1 MPKWTN
7 EEDKILL
14 EAYTMKLPRKEIF
27 ELLNG
32 NHSIDAI
39 SNRAKHL
46 NIRQNVKWSKE
57 ELNYLINN
65 YSKSDWNEITH
76 VLSNHTKEN
85 IISKASELKIK
96 REQKCWTQDD
106 IDILK
111 KCYDNKVGIDDI
123 RKELDYKFSVSSIYT
138 KASKLNLIQK
148 EKWTDDEIEILY
160 EYYENSSLDF
170 VKSLLPNRKLE
181 NIKSKAHKLGLVS
194 NRNWTQHEDEY
205 IKNNWELTPD
215 EIMSQHLNRS
225 FRSIKWRRE
234 ILGFFR
240 RDINS
245 KNYES
250 ITKYIRANISKWKND
265 SMKKCQ
271 YKCVLTGSKEFQIH
285 HLYGVNNILHKTF
298 ESLCISPKE
307 KFIDYT
313 EDELKMILDK
323 FLEIQSLYPLGEC
336 IRTDLHVLFHSLYGQ
351 YNNTPEQWY
360 RFKEDYNKGT
370 YDYLIKNIA

>member
-7 EEDKILL
+7 EELD
-14 EAYTMKLPRKEIF
+14 
-27 ELLNG
+27 
-32 NHSIDAI
+32 
-39 SNRAKHL
+39 
-46 NIRQNVKWSKE
+46 
-57 ELNYLINN
+57 YLIKN
-65 YSKSDWNEITH
+65 YSDSDWDEILNN
-76 VLSNHTKEN
+76 LSNHKKGN

-96 REQKCWTQDD
+96 REQNNWTQSD
-106 IDILK
+106 IDLLM
-111 KCYDNKVGIDDI
+111 KCYKNKICIDDI
-123 RKELDYKFSVSSIYT
+123 RKELNYKFSVSAIYS
-138 KASKLNLIQK
+138 KASRLNLIQK
-148 EKWTDDEIEILY
+148 CKWTDSEIEILY
-160 EYYENSSLDF
+160 KYYENSSLDF
-170 VKSLLPNRKLE
+170 IRNMLPNRNIE
-181 NIKSKAHKLGLVS
+181 NIKSKANKLGLLS
-194 NRNWTQHEDEY
+194 NRSWTKYEDEY
-205 IKNNWELTPD
+205 IRNNWELIPD

-225 FRSIKWRRE
+225 FRSVKWRRE
-234 ILGFFR
+234 LLGFYR

-245 KNYES
+245 QNYES

-313 EDELKMILDK
+313 EDELKVILDK

-351 YNNTPEQWY
+351 YNNTTEQWY

-370 YDYLIKNIA
+370 YDYLIKDIA